1 MKSLWLLVALLF
13 LPASAWAQIPGS
25 TAQPVLP
32 GFTAAPGTSGCPA
45 SGPAC
50 FVPTGSSSSPTT
62 VNAQGAVTT
71 ANPAYTPGTNQPIS
85 LTPAGGTRSAGE
97 DINGIQP
104 DFTAT
109 MPTQQIGPYPSTNV
123 AGTLTSAVPV
133 SASSGNVANS
143 AAAATLAAA
152 SGKTTYI
159 AGLLMT
165 SGGATGTLSVNCTIV
180 GLLSGTVTFT
190 YTFEALTI
198 PSGPLSIQFNPPL
211 PGSATNTAIVASC
224 PAGGSG
230 AANAAMNVWGFQL

>member
-1 MKSLWLLVALLF
+1 MLRYLIIMALGL
-13 LPASAWAQIPGS
+13 LPAYPAMAQQPVVPGS
-25 TAQPVLP
+25 QTTNQFGTNSFIPYSATNPLPVI
-32 GFTAAPGTSGCPA
+32 S
-45 SGPAC
+45 
-50 FVPTGSSSSPTT
+50 SSSSPTT